1 VSGSG
6 SLSRRRLLGVS
17 GAAGA
22 AAVVAG
28 CGLIPPVQSPV
39 SRIPLRVTGS
49 DVPLLDGLLQSEYHA
64 AYAYTASVPRLNRY
78 GVRLARWFLHQE
90 LGHITVLY
98 SLIRS
103 GHAKPSAPLS
113 SYPIGHPR
121 DQRELLGELHVVEAS
136 SLTTYSHAIP
146 RLSSGKLRAIAA
158 SIMANRAQHVSL
170 LRLALGME
178 PVPSALA
185 TGSE

>member
-1 VSGSG
+1 MNESGN
-6 SLSRRRLLGVS
+6 LSRRQLLGAS
-17 GAAGA
+17 GAVGA

-28 CGLIPPVQSPV
+28 CGLIPPVHSPV
-39 SRIPLRVTGS
+39 SKLTLHVPRSDIPI
-49 DVPLLDGLLQSEYHA
+49 LDGLLQSEYHA
-64 AYAYTASVPRLNRY
+64 AYAYTASVPRLNHY
-78 GVRLARWFLHQE
+78 GLRLARWFLHHE
-90 LGHITVLY
+90 LAHITVLY
-98 SLIRS
+98 SLIKS
-103 GHAKPSAPLS
+103 GHAMPAAPLA

-121 DQRELLGELHVVEAS
+121 DQRDLLEELHSMEAS
-136 SLTTYSHAIP
+136 SLSTYSHAIP
-146 RLSSGKLRAIAA
+146 RLSSGRLRAIAA